1 MSLLGDTPFLNQL
14 RESTGILTEN
24 VANTDTTKIKSGYTP
39 PNITPFAG
47 KLTGAAATRYEIA
60 EEYAKRNGVPIE
72 IALQR
77 ANFESIETGIPDSGP
92 RNIQTT
98 GRAGVLETTG
108 KGTSTDFNIERNLN
122 ETQKRIEQVKNWQA
136 SVSPYGEYKSFT
148 SALASKSPNFKV
160 VKAGQEN
167 INEEANYY
175 NELFNHSL
183 DKPQYGD
190 ALKNPE
196 KWRVVPTTEIK

>member
-1 MSLLGDTPFLNQL
+1 MAEGVSQGGPGALSGAMLGKNGIYSRVNEFLQNLEDAKTKLMDRQRVLLN
-14 RESTGILTEN
+14 E
-24 VANTDTTKIKSGYTP
+24 IKSKNRND
-39 PNITPFAG
+39 PNMQS
-47 KLTGAAATRYEIA
+47 KQEA
-60 EEYAKRNGVPIE
+60 EVA
-72 IALQR
+72 
-77 ANFESIETGIPDSGP
+77 S
-92 RNIQTT
+92 
-98 GRAGVLETTG
+98 
-108 KGTSTDFNIERNLN
+108 IERNLN